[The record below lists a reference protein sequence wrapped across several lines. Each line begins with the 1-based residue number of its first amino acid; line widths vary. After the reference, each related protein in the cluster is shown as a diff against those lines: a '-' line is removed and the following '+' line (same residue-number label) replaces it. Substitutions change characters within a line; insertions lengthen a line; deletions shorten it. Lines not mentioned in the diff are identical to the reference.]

1 MLTYRNRCGSILSRN
16 KETKKIQKR
25 EGYVH
30 MANFQE
36 QLKAEMERVQQNSG
50 GGDFEKVEYPTQKLK
65 HDQLYFSKNNTEFTV
80 RILPGANG
88 QFFSQEFREI
98 FLNGR
103 NSKGTDISRL
113 FILDKEPK
121 PNESRLESSLLRWQ
135 QEARVPNIYN
145 KQAKP
150 DRRFFVNAVQVQMVN
165 GQAVMETDAN
175 GDLVVRLLKL
185 PVSAYNA
192 IISKLG
198 DEMLTPQGSDEY
210 SFIGVANAYP
220 IRIQKPAPG
229 QMSYTV
235 DVYSNHELGPLP
247 QGWENQLEDLAYQ
260 ATPWEEF
267 NKGFVDHFI
276 DVTDGVEGQSDNNE
290 PAQAPNQPQFNQPNQ
305 QQQPTQP
312 QQGFGQPAQGNGF
325 GQPAQGN
332 GFGQPA
338 QSNGFGQPAQGN
350 EWGQPAQAP
359 TQPTQNTPTQPTQPT
374 PTQPVEPVPNN
385 TGFGQPAQGGA
396 PQQQATTPPPVGEA
410 ASVEDVL
417 AKMQKGVTD

>member
-1 MLTYRNRCGSILSRN
+1 
-16 KETKKIQKR
+16 
-25 EGYVH
+25 
-30 MANFQE
+30 MANFQD

-50 GGDFEKVEYPTQKLK
+50 GGDFEKVDYPTQKLK
-65 HDQLYFSKNNTEFTV
+65 NDQLYFSKNNSEFTV

-175 GDLVVRLLKL
+175 GNLAVRLLKL

-198 DEMLTPQGSDEY
+198 DEMLTPQGADEY
-210 SFIGVANAYP
+210 SFIGVTNAYP

-235 DVYSNHELGPLP
+235 DVYQKDLGPLP
-247 QGWENQLEDLAYQ
+247 NGWEAQIEDLAYQ

-290 PAQAPNQPQFNQPNQ
+290 PAQAPNQPQFNQP
-305 QQQPTQP
+305 QQPTQP
-312 QQGFGQPAQGNGF
+312 QQGFGQPAQPQQGF
-325 GQPAQGN
+325 GQPAQG
-332 GFGQPA
+332 
-338 QSNGFGQPAQGN
+338 NGFGQPAQGN

-359 TQPTQNTPTQPTQPT
+359 TQPTQNTPTQPTQPA

>member
-1 MLTYRNRCGSILSRN
+1 
-16 KETKKIQKR
+16 
-25 EGYVH
+25 
-30 MANFQE
+30 MANFQD

-65 HDQLYFSKNNTEFTV
+65 HDQLYFNKNNPEFTV
-80 RILPGANG
+80 RILPGTNG

-135 QEARVPNIYN
+135 QEARVPNTYN

-198 DEMLTPQGSDEY
+198 DDMLTPQGADEY
-210 SFIGVANAYP
+210 SFIGVTNAYP

-235 DVYSNHELGPLP
+235 DVYQKDLGPLP
-247 QGWENQLEDLAYQ
+247 NGWEAQIEDLAYQ

-276 DVTDGVEGQSDNNE
+276 DVTDEVEGQSDNNE
-290 PAQAPNQPQFNQPNQ
+290 PAQAPNQPQFNQP
-305 QQQPTQP
+305 QQPTQP
-312 QQGFGQPAQGNGF
+312 QQGFGQPTQG
-325 GQPAQGN
+325 
-332 GFGQPA
+332 
-338 QSNGFGQPAQGN
+338 NGFGQPAQGN

-359 TQPTQNTPTQPTQPT
+359 TQPTQNTPVQPTQPT

-385 TGFGQPAQGGA
+385 TGFGQPPQGGA
-396 PQQQATTPPPVGEA
+396 PQQQATTPPPVGEV

>member
-1 MLTYRNRCGSILSRN
+1 MLTYRNRCGSIVSRN

-25 EGYVH
+25 EGYAN
-30 MANFQE
+30 MANFQD

-50 GGDFEKVEYPTQKLK
+50 GGDFEKVDYPTQKLK
-65 HDQLYFSKNNTEFTV
+65 NDQLYFSKNNSEFTV

-175 GDLVVRLLKL
+175 GNLAVRLLKL

-198 DEMLTPQGSDEY
+198 DEMLTPQGADEY
-210 SFIGVANAYP
+210 SFIGVTNAYP

-235 DVYSNHELGPLP
+235 DVYQKDLGPLP
-247 QGWENQLEDLAYQ
+247 NGWEAQIEDLAYQ
-260 ATPWEEF
+260 ASPWEEF

-290 PAQAPNQPQFNQPNQ
+290 PAQAPNQPQFNQP
-305 QQQPTQP
+305 QQPTQP
-312 QQGFGQPAQGNGF
+312 QQ
-325 GQPAQGN
+325 
-332 GFGQPA
+332 
-338 QSNGFGQPAQGN
+338 GFGQPAQGN

-359 TQPTQNTPTQPTQPT
+359 TQPTQNTPTQPTQPA